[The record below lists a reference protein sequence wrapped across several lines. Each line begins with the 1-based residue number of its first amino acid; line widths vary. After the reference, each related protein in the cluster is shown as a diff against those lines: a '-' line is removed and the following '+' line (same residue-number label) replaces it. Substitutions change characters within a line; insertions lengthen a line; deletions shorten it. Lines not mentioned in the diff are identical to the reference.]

1 MNEDP
6 LVIAERLLALC
17 RKQEEQIKTC
27 LRLLDEAQ
35 EEVREAQ
42 EGWQKSQEQTQ
53 RVLRVG

>member
-35 EEVREAQ
+35 EEVRESQ
-42 EGWQKSQEQTQ
+42 DGWQKSQEQTQ